1 MVVVDT
7 NVIIDHL
14 RMRRKGESALVRLKK
29 VRTDEKTAISLLTIQ
44 ELYEGKSISN
54 IDREKEMR
62 SVLIDFEV
70 LPYGVEIAKKA
81 GEINRGFV
89 HPRDAFDMAV
99 AATCL
104 INQYPLATLNKKD
117 FVGIE
122 GLELLKW

>member
-14 RMRRKGESALVRLKK
+14 RMRGKGESALVRLRK
-29 VRTDEKTAISLLTIQ
+29 VHADEKTAISLLTIQ

-62 SVLIDFEV
+62 SVLIDFEI
-70 LPYGVEIAKKA
+70 LPYDVEIAKKA
-81 GEINRGFV
+81 GEINRGLT
-89 HPRDAFDMAV
+89 HPRDAFDMAI

-104 INQYPLATLNKKD
+104 VNQCALATLNKKD
-117 FVGIE
+117 FLGIE
-122 GLELLKW
+122 ELELI

>member
-14 RMRRKGESALVRLKK
+14 RMRGKGESALVRL
-29 VRTDEKTAISLLTIQ
+29 RTVHANEKITISLLTIQ

-70 LPYGVEIAKKA
+70 LPYSVEIAKKA
-81 GEINRGFV
+81 GEINREFT
-89 HPRDAFDMAV
+89 HPRDAFDMAI

-104 INQYPLATLNKKD
+104 VNQCSLATLNRKD
-117 FVGIE
+117 FLGIE
-122 GLELLKW
+122 GLELV